1 MATSQH
7 QVATER
13 DPAIEL
19 LAYLALLTG
28 AVASVVVFAPAEG
41 RVLAPVHEAVAALLG
56 QASFVLPLALLFVG
70 VLLAIRRVRPSVA
83 LPTRRLTGV
92 ALLAIAVLPAER
104 LLGYS
109 TGLLGDW
116 LAGFLVEV
124 FGPAVTVLVTLAV
137 VVVGATLALDVRL
150 PRRRHVAAS

>member
-13 DPAIEL
+13 DPAIEP
-19 LAYLALLTG
+19 LACLALLTG

-41 RVLAPVHEAVAALLG
+41 RILAPVHEAVAALLG
-56 QASFVLPLALLFVG
+56 QASFVLPLGLLFVG
-70 VLLAIRRVRPSVA
+70 VLLGIRRVRPFVA

-92 ALLAIAVLPAER
+92 ALLAVAVLPAER

-116 LAGFLVEV
+116 LAGFLLEV

-150 PRRRHVAAS
+150 PRRRHVATS

>member
-7 QVATER
+7 HVSTER
-13 DPAIEL
+13 DPAIEP
-19 LAYLALLTG
+19 LAYLVLLTG
-28 AVASVVVFAPAEG
+28 AIASVVVFAPAEG
-41 RVLAPVHEAVAALLG
+41 RILAPVHEAVAALLG
-56 QASFVLPLALLFVG
+56 QASFVLPLGLVFVG
-70 VLLAIRRVRPSVA
+70 VLLVICRVRPSLA

-137 VVVGATLALDVRL
+137 VVVGAALALDVRL
-150 PRRRHVAAS
+150 PRRRHVATS